1 MNMSPLLFRRS
12 LHSRAGL
19 VLSSTMV
26 ARSDGDFLRSATMP
40 SSPSLHP
47 WWKTGRAVV
56 FAGRALV
63 SGLAIQNDSGPPQGT
78 AGHSWGRLTQAGGPH
93 RCLQTSC

>member
-1 MNMSPLLFRRS
+1 MLPRWRGELEEEASMNMSPLLFRRS

-26 ARSDGDFLRSATMP
+26 ARSDGDFLRSATIP

-56 FAGRALV
+56 FAGRALRV
-63 SGLAIQNDSGPPQGT
+63 GWRFRTIQVRPKELPAIPGVG
-78 AGHSWGRLTQAGGPH
+78 
-93 RCLQTSC
+93 